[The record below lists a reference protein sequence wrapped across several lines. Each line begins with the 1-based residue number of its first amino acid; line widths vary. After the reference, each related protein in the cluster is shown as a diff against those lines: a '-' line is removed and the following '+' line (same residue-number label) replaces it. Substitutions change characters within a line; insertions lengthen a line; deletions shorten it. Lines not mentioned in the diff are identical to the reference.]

1 MTEGDSL
8 ITVID
13 DDASF
18 RHSAARLIRTTGHR
32 VQTFANAV
40 EFLKCKNPETTSCI
54 VLDICMP
61 GLSGLELQEKLAN
74 EGIEIPLIFVTGHGD
89 IPMSV
94 RAIKAGAIEFLTKPI
109 RDRAL
114 LDSIEQAVERDRAV
128 RREKA
133 KLEKLWARYE
143 SLTPRQRQV
152 LALVVSGKLNK
163 QIAAELNT
171 VEKTIK
177 FHRAHVMQKMEVN
190 SVADLVRLAA
200 SLNI

>member
-1 MTEGDSL
+1 MTEANSL
-8 ITVID
+8 ITIID

-18 RHSAARLIRTTGHR
+18 RHSAARLIRAMGHR

-61 GLSGLELQEKLAN
+61 GLSGLELQEKLAD
-74 EGIEIPLIFVTGHGD
+74 EGVEIPLIFVTGHGD

-109 RDRAL
+109 RDHAL
-114 LDSIEQAVERDRAV
+114 LESIEQAIERDRAA
-128 RREKA
+128 RLEKA
-133 KLEKLWARYE
+133 KLQKLWARYE

-177 FHRAHVMQKMEVN
+177 FHRAHVMQKMEVD
-190 SVADLVRLAA
+190 SVAELVRAAA

>member
-1 MTEGDSL
+1 MTESKSL

-18 RHSAARLIRTTGHR
+18 RLSAARLIRATGHS

-61 GLSGLELQEKLAN
+61 GLSGLELQEKLAS
-74 EGIEIPLIFVTGHGD
+74 EGIAIPLIFVTGHGD
-89 IPMSV
+89 IPTSV

-109 RDRAL
+109 RDTAL
-114 LDSIEQAVERDRAV
+114 LDSIEEAVERDRAV
-128 RREKA
+128 RRERA
-133 KLEKLWARYE
+133 EVQALRTRYE

-152 LALVVSGKLNK
+152 LTLVVAGKLNK
-163 QIAAELNT
+163 QIAADLNT

-177 FHRAHVMQKMEVN
+177 FHRAHVMQKMEVD
-190 SVADLVRLAA
+190 SVAELVRVAA
-200 SLNI
+200 RLNI

>member
-1 MTEGDSL
+1 MTEGNSL